1 MSRMVAVP
9 VVQLVGGEPG
19 RDSPRATEVAVVVHR
34 REKNE
39 QTWLYVGDGTDQCL
53 ELTPE
58 SWRRVVAVLSE
69 ALETV
74 G

>member
-1 MSRMVAVP
+1 MSQVVAVA
-9 VVQLVGGEPG
+9 VVQLAGGEPG
-19 RDSPRATEVAVVVHR
+19 RDVPKATEVAVVVHR
-34 REKNE
+34 REKGE

-58 SWRRVVAVLSE
+58 SWQRVVAALSE
-69 ALETV
+69 ALDAV